1 MKKVIYLFLI
11 IVIAVVMSACA
22 SGLGSDNSNQTGL
35 IDQNGNIIKDTLIY
49 TDTVRLTGNIP
60 IWATNKKD
68 YNIKTNVSSDGYS
81 NYYEIKY
88 PDEILAPN
96 YPNNATDYYK
106 IFVPYTGSGYY
117 HTVSYKDTNKLK
129 QLWFDQIK
137 RKGKSDGKIFAI
149 RNRDNN
155 RDRNNFQNDHNGRKD
170 YYYFKDNGDIVYR
183 GGDKNIETNEYLIKR
198 FVGAII
204 VDYRKVIEKSHPEEG
219 IFKKDKIENTEEW
232 TVGAIYKMVIN
243 VNEARRLF
251 KDGGASEGVYNFI
264 GIRKWTYFN
273 QYVSD
278 RKMFTRQFYN
288 TDFMEVLVLNPY
300 ANEGNA
306 DCLGVDAY
314 YAYYGDY
321 DNGEGATT
329 INGFTTANYRYMT
342 DENIYLAK
350 RPEDIVPLLTHTTAF
365 TDANIHWSF
374 LAMPGHKY

>member
-1 MKKVIYLFLI
+1 MKKIIYTFLTA
-11 IVIAVVMSACA
+11 VIAAFMLMVSCA
-22 SGLGSDNSNQTGL
+22 DKADNNLSQTGL

-68 YNIKTNVSSDGYS
+68 YNIKTNVSLDGYS

-96 YPNNATDYYK
+96 YPNNATDYYQ
-106 IFVPYTGSGYY
+106 IFVPYTGGGYY

-149 RNRDNN
+149 RNRDND

-170 YYYFKDNGDIVYR
+170 YYYFKDNGDIVYK

-204 VDYRKVIEKSHPEEG
+204 VDYRKITEKSHPEEG
-219 IFKKDKIENTEEW
+219 IFKKDKIENTGEW

-321 DNGEGATT
+321 RQGEGSMPP
-329 INGFTTANYRYMT
+329 IKGFTHENFQYMT

-365 TDANIHWSF
+365 TDANIHWKF
-374 LAMPGHKY
+374 LAIP